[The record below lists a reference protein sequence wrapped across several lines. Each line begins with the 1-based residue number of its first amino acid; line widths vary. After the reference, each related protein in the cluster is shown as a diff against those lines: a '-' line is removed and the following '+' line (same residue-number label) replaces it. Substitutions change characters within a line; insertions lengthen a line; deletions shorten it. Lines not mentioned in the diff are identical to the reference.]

1 MTSVIFFVVNGSENG
16 GNVKLG
22 KVSSHEGKAYQLYLK
37 GRALNVLPDH
47 SPEAET
53 LLSRS
58 VKLDPTLVEAWN
70 ELGECYWKRGD
81 IETAKTC
88 FEGALNHV
96 NIFLDYDS
104 LSSPCF
110 FFSFKD

>member
-1 MTSVIFFVVNGSENG
+1 MNFVVNGAESVDARG
-16 GNVKLG
+16 GNG
-22 KVSSHEGKAYQLYLK
+22 KRPNHEGKAFQLYLK

-47 SPEAET
+47 NPEAET

-96 NIFLDYDS
+96 RRGLKSRLN
-104 LSSPCF
+104 F
-110 FFSFKD
+110 FI

>member
-1 MTSVIFFVVNGSENG
+1 MSISESGATGG
-16 GNVKLG
+16 GNGKLVK
-22 KVSSHEGKAYQLYLK
+22 SSNGEGKAHQLYLK
-37 GRALNVLPDH
+37 GRALNVVQDH
-47 SPEAET
+47 NPEAET

-58 VKLDPTLVEAWN
+58 VKLDPTFVEAWN

-96 NIFLDYDS
+96 SCHYIHRT
-104 LSSPCF
+104 
-110 FFSFKD
+110 

>member
-1 MTSVIFFVVNGSENG
+1 MLIIKSKLIFT
-16 GNVKLG
+16 
-22 KVSSHEGKAYQLYLK
+22 VSSLDSGNPKPANYESKALQLYLK

-47 SPEAET
+47 NPEAET

-58 VKLDPTLVEAWN
+58 VKLDPTLVDAWN

-88 FEGALNHV
+88 FEGALNQVHLEIIYFHLTV
-96 NIFLDYDS
+96 VS
-104 LSSPCF
+104 
-110 FFSFKD
+110 